1 MRRKRRTED
10 EKEQVIDYYVRSKNN
25 TAAEIAI
32 KFNLS
37 KHVVNR
43 IINSYLK
50 KLAPDQDKQ
59 YY

>member
-1 MRRKRRTED
+1 MRRKRRTEE
-10 EKEQVIDYYVRSKNN
+10 EKEQVIDYYIRSKNN

-37 KHVVNR
+37 KNTVNR

-50 KLAPDQDKQ
+50 KLDPDQNKQ

>member
-1 MRRKRRTED
+1 MRRKRRTEE

-25 TAAEIAI
+25 TTAEIAI

-37 KHVVNR
+37 KHAVNR

>member
-1 MRRKRRTED
+1 MRRKRRTEE

-37 KHVVNR
+37 KHAVNR

>member
-1 MRRKRRTED
+1 MRRKRRTEE
-10 EKEQVIDYYVRSKNN
+10 EKEQVIDYYIRSKNN
-25 TAAEIAI
+25 TTAEIAI

-37 KHVVNR
+37 KHTVNR

-50 KLAPDQDKQ
+50 KLDPDQNKQ

>member
-1 MRRKRRTED
+1 MRRKRRTEE

-25 TAAEIAI
+25 TTAEIAI

-37 KHVVNR
+37 KHAVNR

-50 KLAPDQDKQ
+50 KLAPDQDNQ

>member
-1 MRRKRRTED
+1 MRRKRRTEE

-37 KHVVNR
+37 KHAVNR

-50 KLAPDQDKQ
+50 KLTPDQDKQ